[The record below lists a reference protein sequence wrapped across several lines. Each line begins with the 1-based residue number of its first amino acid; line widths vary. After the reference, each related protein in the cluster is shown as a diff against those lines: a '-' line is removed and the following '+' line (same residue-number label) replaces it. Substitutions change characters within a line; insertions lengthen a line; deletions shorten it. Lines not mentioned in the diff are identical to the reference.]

1 MQGLPA
7 LLWSKSKLYDL
18 WHRLSD
24 FILTLAFKM
33 PASVK
38 LRAYEMGPKLS
49 NCLRLSLNQ
58 HDDVRGCVDTMT
70 SQRPKLETDAQ
81 QRTWKDRIKCN
92 F

>member
-1 MQGLPA
+1 
-7 LLWSKSKLYDL
+7 
-18 WHRLSD
+18 
-24 FILTLAFKM
+24 M

-81 QRTWKDRIKCN
+81 QRT
-92 F
+92 